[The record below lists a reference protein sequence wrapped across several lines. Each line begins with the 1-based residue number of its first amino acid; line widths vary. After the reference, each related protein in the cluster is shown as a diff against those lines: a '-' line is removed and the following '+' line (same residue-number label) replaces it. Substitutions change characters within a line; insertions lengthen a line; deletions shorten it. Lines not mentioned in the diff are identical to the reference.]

1 MKHDAIKDL
10 STQNV
15 LKMFFECKTFDKE
28 SEESGS
34 RNLEALVKVEGK
46 KVDFVAYSS
55 KSNTPIFI

>member
-1 MKHDAIKDL
+1 MKHDVIRYP

-55 KSNTPIFI
+55 KTITPVSI

>member
-1 MKHDAIKDL
+1 MKHDIIKEP

-46 KVDFVAYSS
+46 TVDFVAYSS
-55 KSNTPIFI
+55 KTITPVSI

>member
-1 MKHDAIKDL
+1 MKHDIIRDP

-55 KSNTPIFI
+55 KSITPVSI

>member
-1 MKHDAIKDL
+1 MKHDIIRDP

-34 RNLEALVKVEGK
+34 RNLEAIVKVEGK
-46 KVDFVAYSS
+46 NVDFVAYSS
-55 KSNTPIFI
+55 KSITPVSI

>member
-1 MKHDAIKDL
+1 MKHDIIRDP

-15 LKMFFECKTFDKE
+15 LKMFFECKTFNKE

-46 KVDFVAYSS
+46 TVDFVAYSS
-55 KSNTPIFI
+55 KTITPVSI

>member
-1 MKHDAIKDL
+1 MKYDIIRDP

-15 LKMFFECKTFDKE
+15 LKMFFECKTFNKE

-46 KVDFVAYSS
+46 TVDFVAYSS
-55 KSNTPIFI
+55 KTITPVSI